1 MRLHE
6 NEEDFR
12 DLCSITAG
20 SARYLLEDYLI
31 INLCKFT
38 IYLVWTEDKV
48 NWKIKFQSI
57 HPKTGT

>member
-1 MRLHE
+1 ME
-6 NEEDFR
+6 
-12 DLCSITAG
+12 
-20 SARYLLEDYLI
+20 SARYLLKDYLI